1 VSVSGASARSNIYS
15 YNRPPA
21 TITNGIIE
29 VKRATVTKAFGD
41 NGTIK
46 EPDTHGVFDF
56 CNDISPAVWP
66 KIVHKDSRVRPS
78 EESKI

>member
-1 VSVSGASARSNIYS
+1 
-15 YNRPPA
+15 
-21 TITNGIIE
+21 

-66 KIVHKDSRVRPS
+66 KIVHKDIDAI
-78 EESKI
+78 KISCLPIISPKYDK